1 MKKKGIC
8 IIDDHEIIR
17 TGIKRLIN
25 SSESYEVVYEFHSN
39 ASLLNQPLTKN
50 IDLIIQDLDLD
61 DGTDI
66 SQLEL
71 IQYKC
76 PNIPI
81 LIYTMHAESLYGL
94 ACLEYQVAGYL
105 TKDKPVSEL
114 RKAIDA
120 ILSGKRYFSEELSE
134 ILSNQYLQKNSKKN
148 QLSQREQEVYVL
160 IGEGI
165 SIGQIAKKL
174 YLNIKTISTY
184 RRRIL
189 DKLELSSTSEII
201 HHYLTK
207 KMTH

>member
-1 MKKKGIC
+1 MRKKGIC

-17 TGIKRLIN
+17 TGIKKLIN

-81 LIYTMHAESLYGL
+81 LIYTMHPESLYGL
-94 ACLEYQVAGYL
+94 ACLKYQVAGYL

-114 RKAIDA
+114 LKALDA

-134 ILSNQYLQKNSKKN
+134 LLSNQYLQKSSKKN

-165 SIGQIAKKL
+165 TIGQIAKKL

-189 DKLELSSTSEII
+189 DKLNLSSTSEII

-207 KMTH
+207 KITH